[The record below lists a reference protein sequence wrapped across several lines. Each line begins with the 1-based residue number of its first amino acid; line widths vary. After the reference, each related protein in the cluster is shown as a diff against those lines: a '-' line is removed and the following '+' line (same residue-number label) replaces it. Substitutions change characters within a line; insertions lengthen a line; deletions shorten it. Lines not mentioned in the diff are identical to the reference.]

1 MNKFWIYFELKNK
14 NFFIIATTLISRAAI
29 EGGLNIEEALSL
41 SDLYI
46 QKFELVHNTTEL
58 RPLNMEMVKDYT
70 TKVHIIR
77 GDKESSK
84 FILEFSNYI
93 VKNISKKI
101 TVEDVT
107 KNFYISKTSLASKI
121 KEETGMTLIDFINYK
136 KIEVSKD
143 LLKKF
148 Y

>member
-1 MNKFWIYFELKNK
+1 
-14 NFFIIATTLISRAAI
+14 
-29 EGGLNIEEALSL
+29 
-41 SDLYI
+41 
-46 QKFELVHNTTEL
+46 
-58 RPLNMEMVKDYT
+58 MVKDYT